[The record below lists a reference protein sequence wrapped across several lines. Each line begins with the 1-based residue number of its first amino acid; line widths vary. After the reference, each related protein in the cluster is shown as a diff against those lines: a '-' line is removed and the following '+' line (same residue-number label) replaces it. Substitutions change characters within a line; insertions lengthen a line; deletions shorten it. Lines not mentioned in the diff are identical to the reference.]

1 MDRINIRK
9 IFLVFMLVF
18 CIFFTG
24 TKYITATETDSA
36 SSQEDLKS
44 TEDPVA
50 DVKNSVIEVQS
61 GISLSNG
68 KFYIMKSGCGCLVSN
83 DSEGVFVVTANH
95 IVNITEKEKKR
106 FCKKKKI
113 KKDNFS
119 ITTSVRLV
127 IKGDVTTEVSVL
139 AGSDNEDFCVLDA
152 SDVLQEKETVSLAS
166 AKDMKVGDT
175 VYALGFPD
183 KGKNNNNMQYSAE
196 EVQIHTGQI
205 QDSAAFIDGKKYLQ
219 HSAVTTPAYSGG
231 PLVTT
236 DGYLVGINN
245 ASVVDE
251 NVDIFYAFPVDEI
264 RKVLDNF
271 GTFYN
276 SREREAAYIGLHKT
290 YEKCKELTEA
300 KGYKGETQEVL
311 KAVIQEV
318 DASMEDTHISLEEI
332 QNIQKKLDDARNQLV
347 KKLPKIKV
355 VIIVSGIILLIVFAV
370 FIRLLIWKLKH
381 KKSVVS
387 GSQAQTAPA
396 YENVQQQTASVSSQQ
411 NNNYNERRVQQENSN
426 KNNVIKNNTQA
437 TAVMDGDGTV
447 ILRNYAGSAP
457 NINVGRNAFDK
468 RKKHARM
475 LQIRTRQ
482 TFMINKADF
491 IIGKSEEAADYA
503 VKDNS
508 VISRQHAS
516 IKWNKDNYYIYDL
529 NSVNGTFVNGKK
541 IDGTGTKLS
550 AHDKVVLANET
561 FEFIEE

>member
-1 MDRINIRK
+1 
-9 IFLVFMLVF
+9 MLVF

-276 SREREAAYIGLHKT
+276 SREHEAAYIGLHKT
-290 YEKCKELTEA
+290 YEKCKELTET